1 MALRLTGSHFR
12 DTESSSDPEYD
23 YDRSGQSSSE
33 DEEDEADLNWDDWVS
48 DSADQRP
55 CKSLFEDKTLSSVS
69 DVLNHDKTPHG
80 FDLEGAFSRLC
91 TLLGHSAS
99 ILGY

>member
-1 MALRLTGSHFR
+1 MSLRLPAHHLKA
-12 DTESSSDPEYD
+12 ESISD
-23 YDRSGQSSSE
+23 E
-33 DEEDEADLNWDDWVS
+33 DEISNPSEEEDDDQNWDDWVS

-69 DVLNHDKTPHG
+69 DVLNHDKTQHG